1 MGILQL
7 ADAAGLATYFEG
19 QGMDDKDDQ
28 QPGTDGASA
37 SPEASRRRVLMLGAA
52 AATTVLTVRP
62 ALAQSAASVLNCE
75 IPVPDAPNAGKAVA
89 ADGSLVPAGTA
100 GSFPGGKVFKG
111 EAVKNALRGRSLP
124 GTSYSQS
131 QAYIN
136 YIRRLQYGRS
146 GFTCYASLQMP
157 R

>member
-1 MGILQL
+1 
-7 ADAAGLATYFEG
+7 
-19 QGMDDKDDQ
+19 MDEKSDR
-28 QPGTDGASA
+28 QPGSEREEGTSA
-37 SPEASRRRVLMLGAA
+37 QASRRRVLMLGAA
-52 AATTVLTVRP
+52 TATTVLTVRP
-62 ALAQSAASVLNCE
+62 ALAQSAASVLNCS
-75 IPVPDAPNAGKAVA
+75 IPVPDGPNAGKAVA
-89 ADGSLVPAGTA
+89 ADGSMVAAGTQ
-100 GSFPGGKVFKG
+100 GSFPGGKIFKG
-111 EAVKNALRGRSLP
+111 EDVKNALRGGRSLP

>member
-1 MGILQL
+1 
-7 ADAAGLATYFEG
+7 
-19 QGMDDKDDQ
+19 MDDNGKQ
-28 QPGTDGASA
+28 QPDGEERQPSATPEAA
-37 SPEASRRRVLMLGAA
+37 SPDVLAPDVLGRRHVLMIGAA
-52 AATTVLTVRP
+52 TATTVLSVRP
-62 ALAQSAASVLNCE
+62 ALAQSAASVLNCS
-75 IPVPDAPNAGKAVA
+75 IPVPDVAGKAVA
-89 ADGSLVPAGTA
+89 SDGSLVAQGTVGA
-100 GSFPGGKVFKG
+100 FPGGKSFKG
-111 EAVKNALRGRSLP
+111 QDVKNALNGGRSLP